1 MHGAQGLVAMDA
13 IPAQDLQ
20 AGARRLAR
28 PSTALGARAPL
39 TVLITG
45 FGPFPGAPF
54 NPTGAVVAALVRR
67 RRPAL
72 TGLRMIGHVFRTSYE
87 AVDAELPELVARHRP
102 HVLLMFGLA
111 ARTRH
116 LRIET
121 RARNRR
127 SLLFADVAGHLPDV
141 AAIRPGAEAT
151 RRGRAPFARLL
162 TAARATRAP
171 ARLSGDAGRYLCN
184 YAYRRALELEPV
196 LPGVVFIH
204 VPKVRRSPMIRRP
217 GRQRAVT
224 AADLVRAGEAILL
237 GLVAGVRRR

>member
-1 MHGAQGLVAMDA
+1 MHGAQRLAAMDA

-20 AGARRLAR
+20 AGVRRLAQ

-72 TGLRMIGHVFRTSYE
+72 TGLRMIGHVFRTSYA
-87 AVDAELPELVARHRP
+87 AVDDELPELVARHRP
-102 HVLLMFGLA
+102 HLLLMFGLA

-116 LRIET
+116 LRVET

-141 AAIRPGAEAT
+141 
-151 RRGRAPFARLL
+151 
-162 TAARATRAP
+162 
-171 ARLSGDAGRYLCN
+171 
-184 YAYRRALELEPV
+184 
-196 LPGVVFIH
+196 
-204 VPKVRRSPMIRRP
+204 
-217 GRQRAVT
+217 
-224 AADLVRAGEAILL
+224 
-237 GLVAGVRRR
+237 